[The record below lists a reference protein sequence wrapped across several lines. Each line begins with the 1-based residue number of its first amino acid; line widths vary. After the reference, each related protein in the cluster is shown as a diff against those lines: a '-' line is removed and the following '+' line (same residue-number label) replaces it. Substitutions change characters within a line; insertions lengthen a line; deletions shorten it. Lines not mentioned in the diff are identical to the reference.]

1 MPANNYKE
9 PILVGSS
16 VSEKRLSGTSR
27 RHKNPHKV
35 VHALD
40 YFLDLDEADESFT
53 AVKEF
58 VRKVFSTTGPTSS
71 SSSSSLQ
78 ISRLKGGITNMLLQ
92 GTYSDGDITL

>member
-1 MPANNYKE
+1 MPANNYKQ

-53 AVKEF
+53 AVH
-58 VRKVFSTTGPTSS
+58 VVFILVVVTNLETQRWDNQHVATRHLLRWRHYTTVF
-71 SSSSSLQ
+71 
-78 ISRLKGGITNMLLQ
+78 N
-92 GTYSDGDITL
+92 